1 MGPGGEAGKTINCG
15 YGELNETLLREVNG
29 LSRPKWEPQF
39 IQVGDIIVRRFSTE
53 YLSGDKLIRTTVT
66 VNAVLR
72 RGKLLAFS
80 KVIQTSPGPGAY
92 TKVCTTLENG
102 TQSCRM
108 ELSAYDID
116 SRRIDEFTFYYDFK
130 EYVAECGRSNQTL
143 GSILKGLYRSGDTG

>member
-1 MGPGGEAGKTINCG
+1 LGPGGEAGKTINCG

-92 TKVCTTLENG
+92 TK
-102 TQSCRM
+102 
-108 ELSAYDID
+108 
-116 SRRIDEFTFYYDFK
+116 EFTFYYDFK